1 MRWPVIQKKKNER
14 KRKEKKKKE
23 ERRKLGLTFKGRRY
37 IFKKK

>member
-37 IFKKK
+37 ILKKK

>member
-23 ERRKLGLTFKGRRY
+23 ERRKLGLTFKGRKRNSAN
-37 IFKKK
+37 